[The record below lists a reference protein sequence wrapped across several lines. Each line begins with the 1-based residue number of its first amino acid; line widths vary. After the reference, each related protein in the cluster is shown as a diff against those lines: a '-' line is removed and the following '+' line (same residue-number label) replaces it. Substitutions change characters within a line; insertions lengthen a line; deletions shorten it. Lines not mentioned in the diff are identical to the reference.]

1 MKISIITATYN
12 SAATLVDAV
21 ESVIGQSYPNVEYI
35 IVDGASS
42 DSTTIILET
51 YSAYNFRVIS
61 EPDLGIYDAINK
73 GIRLA
78 SGDIVG
84 ILHSD
89 DFFADKDVLKRVA
102 SYFENDPSLDSVYS
116 DVIFV
121 DKNDILKPLRYYSS
135 KFFTPLMFRFGF
147 QPAHPTF
154 YVKTKIFWEYGFYR
168 TDLKIAGDFELLLR
182 FLMVKKISSKY
193 VNDIWVKM
201 RVGGISSSGVRSI
214 VTLNKEILMACK
226 ANEVYS
232 NLFFIYAKYLIKWW
246 GFLRRERIK
255 VQ

>member
-12 SAATLVDAV
+12 SAATLVDAMD
-21 ESVIGQSYPNVEYI
+21 SVIEQSYRDLEYI

-42 DSTTIILET
+42 DGTMDILES
-51 YSAYNFRVIS
+51 YSSSNFRVIS

-78 SGDIVG
+78 SGDVVG
-84 ILHSD
+84 ILNSD

-102 SYFENDPSLDSVYS
+102 SYFENDSSLDSVYS
-116 DVIFV
+116 DVLFV
-121 DKNDILKPLRYYSS
+121 NRNDRFKPLRYYSS
-135 KFFTPLMFRFGF
+135 KFFKPFMFRFGF

-154 YVKTKIFWEYGFYR
+154 YVKTKIFREYGFYR

-193 VNDIWVKM
+193 VNDLWVKM
-201 RVGGISSSGVRSI
+201 RVGGISSSGIRSI
-214 VTLNKEILMACK
+214 VTLNKEIIFACK
-226 ANEVYS
+226 ANEVYT
-232 NLFFIYAKYLIKWW
+232 NLFFIYAKYLVKWW
-246 GFLRRERIK
+246 GFVMRRSRPK
-255 VQ
+255 